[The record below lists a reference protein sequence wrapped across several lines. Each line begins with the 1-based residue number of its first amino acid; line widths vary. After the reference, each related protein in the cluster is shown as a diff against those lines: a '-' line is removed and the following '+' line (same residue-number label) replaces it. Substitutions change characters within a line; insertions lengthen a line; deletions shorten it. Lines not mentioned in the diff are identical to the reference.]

1 MYMIALKNMMTSE
14 KGRIFMS
21 IILGFGLAS
30 LFSKVCNERNC
41 LVFKGKDPAE
51 MKDKIFKTDNKCY
64 KYNLVN
70 TSCNQKKK
78 IIHIA

>member
-1 MYMIALKNMMTSE
+1 MIALKNMMTSE

-41 LVFKGKDPAE
+41 LVFKGKDPE
-51 MKDKIFKTDNKCY
+51 ELNDKIFKTDNKY
-64 KYNLVN
+64 YFFRGINNVN
-70 TSCNQKKK
+70 EK
-78 IIHIA
+78 

>member
-1 MYMIALKNMMTSE
+1 MIALKNMMTSE
-14 KGRIFMS
+14 TGKMFMS

-41 LVFKGKDPAE
+41 LVFYGKDPE
-51 MKDKIFKTDNKCY
+51 EIKGKIYKHDSKCY

-70 TSCNQKKK
+70 TSCNKQKK
-78 IIHIA
+78 IIQIA